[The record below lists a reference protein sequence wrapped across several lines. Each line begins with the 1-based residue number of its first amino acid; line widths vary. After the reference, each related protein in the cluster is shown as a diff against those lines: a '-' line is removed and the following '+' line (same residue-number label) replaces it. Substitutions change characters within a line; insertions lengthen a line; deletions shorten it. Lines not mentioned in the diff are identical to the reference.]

1 MCVLH
6 GGGRLG
12 EGGIKGERA
21 HKNLIGNITLC
32 DRLNNQLYSRD
43 IALTLLDTFLGN
55 NVIF

>member
-1 MCVLH
+1 M